1 MKNREILSLYE
12 GINEIKAEEFEVKV
26 SFAFAKN
33 IIILEPYY
41 KAIKQ
46 AQKTLWIKYGEANG
60 EGDLVV
66 PKDKIEEL
74 EKENGSL
81 MKIENNLEVEK
92 ITLKDIEKNRLSID
106 NLLKIMPMINEK
118 PQE

>member
-12 GINEIKAEEFEVKV
+12 GINEIKTEEFDVKV

-33 IIILEPYY
+33 VIILEPYY

-46 AQKTLWIKYGEANG
+46 SQRSLWIKYGEPNN

-66 PKDKIEEL
+66 PKDKVDDL
-74 EKENGSL
+74 EKENNSL
-81 MKIENNLEVEK
+81 MRIDNNIEIEK
-92 ITLKDIEKNRLSID
+92 IKLKDIEKNKLSVD
-106 NLLKIMPMINEK
+106 NLLKIMPMIEEK